1 MNEYKFT
8 DLKVGLTEEFEFE
21 VTAEKVDLF
30 RKLSGD
36 YNSLHLDANFAR
48 EHGFKDQVV
57 YGMLSASLIST
68 LGGVY
73 LPGKY
78 CLIQQIETKFLAP
91 VFVGD
96 ILTVLG
102 KVIELNDTVQRA
114 VIKIEMRNQNNQ
126 KVVKAKLDVGFL
138 E

>member
-114 VIKIEMRNQNNQ
+114 IIKIEMRNQNNQ

>member
-36 YNSLHLDANFAR
+36 YNSLHVDANFAR
-48 EHGFKDQVV
+48 EHGFKDRVV

-78 CLIQQIETKFLAP
+78 CLIQQVETKFLAP

-102 KVIELNDTVQRA
+102 KVTEINDIVQRA